1 MQVSFNPLDPQEAD
15 AVRCFLNTRAGVP
28 LLAVPD
34 SPPAARAIT
43 LPSVPDG
50 SQSAPVALLTTRDG
64 VSLAAAPGIALASEA
79 ASLPV
84 PPAVTPPKSHKKKAA
99 PPSPTPAGA
108 DATAGTPT
116 AAAGNGTPS
125 IGDLLANSTPP
136 AAVSTVAENVP
147 TPHVP
152 ATPAPL
158 TGPTAA
164 AQAAAGAKP
173 LNVEDVRAAYRDLF
187 AVIGDEK
194 GKEELRKE
202 LAKVGS
208 ATVSDLKPG
217 HFAAVVRSLNAATI
231 LAKAK
236 VAPAAAAAPAKDP
249 LL

>member
-1 MQVSFNPLDPQEAD
+1 MQVSFDPLNPQEAE
-15 AVRCFLNTRAGVP
+15 AVQT
-28 LLAVPD
+28 LLALA
-34 SPPAARAIT
+34 SARAIT
-43 LPSVPDG
+43 LPPG
-50 SQSAPVALLTTRDG
+50 GQPAPVALPTSSQG
-64 VSLAAAPGIALASEA
+64 VTLAAAPGIAISSEA

-84 PPAVTPPKSHKKKAA
+84 PPAAPATPPKSHKKKAA
-99 PPSPTPAGA
+99 PAPAPEQA
-108 DATAGTPT
+108 NPATAP
-116 AAAGNGTPS
+116 AANTVPS
-125 IGDLLANSTPP
+125 IGDLLANSTQAP
-136 AAVSTVAENVP
+136 AAAASTVAENVP
-147 TPHVP
+147 APHVP
-152 ATPAPL
+152 
-158 TGPTAA
+158 
-164 AQAAAGAKP
+164 AGAKP